1 MNRENK
7 KTLQVFEVTESIT
20 ERGMRSNYP
29 GNKYNKNINNQYNEP
44 RKQENPTSFRSY
56 RKHHRKRYEIELPWK
71 QIYNYLAVC
80 FRQKRKYDHWKS
92 ASIKIEI

>member
-20 ERGMRSNYP
+20 ERGMRLNYR

-56 RKHHRKRYEIELPWK
+56 RKHHREKYEIELPWK
-71 QIYNYLAVC
+71 QNIQLPSCLFPAKAQI
-80 FRQKRKYDHWKS
+80 RSLKKRLP
-92 ASIKIEI
+92 